1 VARVW
6 TEQPLGEVE
15 RIETVSRR
23 GPGAWLA
30 LRLGPVALAG

>member
-15 RIETVSRR
+15 RIVTVPWRGSRT
-23 GPGAWLA
+23 WLV
-30 LRLGPVALAG
+30 LRVAPFGLAG